1 MTERFNRLVLRLAA
15 AVVVTGVLAGAAP
28 LLAHHSFGAT
38 YDSSTRVEI
47 EGSVKEF
54 VWRNPHSFLRVDV
67 AQPDGTMKTWA
78 LEWGSITQLASAKLT
93 RTTLRPG
100 DKLVIT
106 GQPARDQS
114 SPRMLIVSMRRPADG
129 WSWQGTVD

>member
-1 MTERFNRLVLRLAA
+1 MQERVSPLVVRLAA
-15 AVVVTGVLAGAAP
+15 AVLLAGAGPA
-28 LLAHHSFGAT
+28 LAHHSFGAT

-47 EGSVKEF
+47 EGTVKEF

-67 AQPDGTMKTWA
+67 AQPDQSVKTWA
-78 LEWGSITQLASAKLT
+78 LEWGSINQLTSAKLT

-100 DKLVIT
+100 DRLVIS

-129 WSWQGTVD
+129 WSWQGAVD

>member
-1 MTERFNRLVLRLAA
+1 MTERFNRLVFRLAA
-15 AVVVTGVLAGAAP
+15 AVVLAGAVP

-78 LEWGSITQLASAKLT
+78 LEWGSINQLTSAKLT

-100 DKLVIT
+100 DRLVIS

>member
-1 MTERFNRLVLRLAA
+1 MSDHFTRLVFRLAA
-15 AVVVTGVLAGAAP
+15 AVVLAGAAP

-78 LEWGSITQLASAKLT
+78 LEWGSINQLTSAKLT

-100 DKLVIT
+100 DKLVIS